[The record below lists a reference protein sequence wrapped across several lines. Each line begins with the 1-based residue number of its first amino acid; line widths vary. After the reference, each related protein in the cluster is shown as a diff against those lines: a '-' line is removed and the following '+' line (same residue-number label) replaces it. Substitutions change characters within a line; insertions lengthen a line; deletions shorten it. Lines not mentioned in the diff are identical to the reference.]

1 VSRIG
6 KLPIE
11 IPGDV
16 KVDVAEGLVKVKGP
30 KGELE
35 QKVDPGLILNMEDG
49 TLNVG
54 RPNNERKWRS
64 LHGLTRTLINNMV
77 VGVTQGYTIGLTIEG
92 VGYKVEKKGQGVMFA
107 LGYSHPI
114 FLMPPKEIAIDVESA
129 TKLKVSGIDKVL
141 VGQIAAKIRSFR
153 PPEPYKGKGIRYEN
167 EVIRRKAG
175 KTAK

>member
-1 VSRIG
+1 MSRIG

-16 KVDVAEGLVKVKGP
+16 KVDVTNGLVKVKGP

-35 QKVDPGLILNMEDG
+35 QKVDPGMILNMEDG

-77 VGVTQGYTIGLTIEG
+77 VGVTKGYTIGLTIEG

-114 FLMPPKEIAIDVESA
+114 FLMPPKEIAVDVASA
-129 TKLKVSGIDKVL
+129 TKLTVSGIDKVL

>member
-1 VSRIG
+1 MSRIG